1 MPIPE
6 NFIVSHDAG
15 REKTLVWLSEAK
27 AGAGL
32 CATTVLWGKE
42 AAPADL
48 IVPDGAEREK
58 MILWRS
64 ETKAGTSGDCGL
76 RRPPRR

>member
-1 MPIPE
+1 MNETMPIPG
-6 NFIVSHDAG
+6 NFIVSYDAG
-15 REKTLVWLSEAK
+15 REKMVVWLSEAK

-48 IVPDGAEREK
+48 IVPYG
-58 MILWRS
+58 
-64 ETKAGTSGDCGL
+64 TKAEKTIV
-76 RRPPRR
+76 